1 MSKHVRDLR
10 VLSIPAEHPYTQ
22 AIRPAGVE
30 YLPDPDIDGHWWPH
44 PALDADFWRTP
55 PEADILHIH
64 FGFEHRSPD
73 QIEELVAALPIPL
86 VVTAHDLDNPH
97 LSDQAAQA
105 DHHRRLR
112 TLVQAAHSVVTLT
125 DGAAHRLRIDFGV
138 RGVIT
143 LPHPA
148 IVRTQMADAV
158 QREPVVGV
166 FLKSLRS
173 NVVSDPQFY
182 LDIASQV
189 PLRVFVHDFDETR
202 ALREALEGRVDL
214 VVHDPLDDASLHRAV
229 ATLSVCLLPYVRGT
243 HSGWLEMCRDLG
255 TSVAVPDS
263 GCYIGQADRV
273 DAVDSYRV
281 ADSRSAATTA
291 RRLLERGTMPYAGDR
306 ARQLEH
312 VRQAHAEIYRRAVAE
327 RGNR

>member
-1 MSKHVRDLR
+1 MSKHVHDLR

-22 AIRPAGVE
+22 AIRPAGVV
-30 YLPDPDIDGHWWPH
+30 YLPDPDINGHWWPH
-44 PALDADFWRTP
+44 PALEADFWRTP
-55 PEADILHIH
+55 PAADLVHIH
-64 FGFEHRSPD
+64 FGFEHRTPQQVD
-73 QIEELVAALPIPL
+73 QLVAALPVPL

-97 LSDQAAQA
+97 LKEQS

-112 TLVQAAHSVVTLT
+112 TLVQAAHGVVTLT
-125 DGAAHRLRIDFGV
+125 DCAAQRLRSEFAV
-138 RGVIT
+138 REVIT

-148 IVRTQMADAV
+148 IVDTDSAPVV

-173 NVVSDPQFY
+173 NVVADPQFY
-182 LDIASQV
+182 LDIAREV
-189 PLRVFVHDFDETR
+189 PLRVFVHDVASTR
-202 ALREALEGRVDL
+202 ALRRALEGRVDL

-229 ATLSVCLLPYVRGT
+229 AALSVCLLPYVRGT

-263 GCYIGQADRV
+263 GCYVGQADRP

-306 ARQLEH
+306 VRQLEH
-312 VRQAHAEIYRRAVAE
+312 VRQAHAEIYRSAVAE